1 MSCVSVELVLPL
13 ALLVLLQCFLI
24 SHTSF
29 IICVCIRS
37 IPHPLHTTFNI
48 SVPAFCITLQCR
60 MGWPCPVGSM
70 FQDVGH
76 FIPYEF
82 VICVGMCGVPFESV
96 HLAVA
101 TLL

>member
-37 IPHPLHTTFNI
+37 IPHPLHTAFNI
-48 SVPAFCITLQCR
+48 SVPAFCISQEKQHLEFHDIFPISARRSFRMVAFSELCSVAWCR
-60 MGWPCPVGSM
+60 
-70 FQDVGH
+70 
-76 FIPYEF
+76 
-82 VICVGMCGVPFESV
+82 
-96 HLAVA
+96 
-101 TLL
+101 